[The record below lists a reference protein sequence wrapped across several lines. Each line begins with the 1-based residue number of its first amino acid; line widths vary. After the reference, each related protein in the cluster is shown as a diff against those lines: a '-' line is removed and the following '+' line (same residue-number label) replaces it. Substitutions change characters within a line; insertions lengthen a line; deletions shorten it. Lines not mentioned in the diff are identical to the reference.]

1 MKIGLHASDATA
13 IALALAG
20 LAGSG
25 LIAPLGDSID
35 AFAPGHGKA
44 VVGFVN
50 TLCIVSAVIV
60 RILTNKTPT
69 TTALVK
75 DEATQQNVV
84 VGADPTQEKGH
95 P

>member
-1 MKIGLHASDATA
+1 MKFHGADLAA

-44 VVGFVN
+44 VVGFLN
-50 TLCIVSAVIV
+50 TACIVAAVIT

-69 TTALVK
+69 VTAMVT
-75 DEATQQNVV
+75 DAATHEEVI
-84 VGADPTQEKGH
+84 VGGEPAQKGLA
-95 P
+95 